1 MSSKRKNTPTKL
13 AQDEMIIQREKL
25 DNITDGDSNIDS
37 DGDSESNL
45 TLHIVTKPEQ
55 FEDLHSGLDSPERP
69 QSKKQRIL
77 QSVMNDS
84 ESESEI
90 PTVNNNNNLTKPTN
104 GGVHRKSMDSVLQKL
119 SNKAAVRADSG
130 ENPDNVEDSVKA
142 CDDDG
147 RRRPRKGKEI
157 GRDDCTTAG
166 TQGQLSQTG
175 KHGLLLLVDLCV
187 HTCMTVVLLGFF
199 VCIYVAFLQQRYF

>member
-142 CDDDG
+142 VMTMDG
-147 RRRPRKGKEI
+147 DVQEKEKKLAEMI
-157 GRDDCTTAG
+157 AQL
-166 TQGQLSQTG
+166 QGLKDSLAKQVS
-175 KHGLLLLVDLCV
+175 
-187 HTCMTVVLLGFF
+187 TV
-199 VCIYVAFLQQRYF
+199 YYW